1 MSYEIKGKIIA
12 ILEKRSGVTKSTGN
26 NWFSQS
32 YVLETSDAYPKKLC
46 FEIFGERKPLL
57 RVFMSSLILETGN

>member
-32 YVLETSDAYPKKLC
+32 YVLETSDAYP
-46 FEIFGERKPLL
+46 
-57 RVFMSSLILETGN
+57 